1 MGDDEKKKYSDAAK
15 EALDK
20 FKEEHPDLP
29 KSTRKKKN
37 KEPTEEKEEAN
48 AAVGNDEVIDDD
60 GDDEKVDTM
69 KDKLKRPLNAYMTFS
84 NEARSKVKEDNPDAK
99 STEIVSTIHAI

>member
-48 AAVGNDEVIDDD
+48 AAVGNDEVIDD
-60 GDDEKVDTM
+60 GDEKVDDVE
-69 KDKLKRPLNAYMTFS
+69 DKPKQPLNAYMTFS
-84 NEARSKVKEDNPDAK
+84 SEVRSKIKEDNPDAK
-99 STEIVSTIHAI
+99 PTEIVSES